1 MSSNIPKARL
11 NLQLALLTREI
22 REVRKY
28 IKNAMKMMTR
38 DTPISRAKGKRQK
51 ITMAMRKQVIALS
64 KTGMSQHQITSKVGL
79 SNAGRVSEILR
90 KKR

>member
-1 MSSNIPKARL
+1 MSSNIPRARL
-11 NLQLALLTREI
+11 TLKAALLTREM

-28 IKNAMKMMTR
+28 IKAAINMMMR
-38 DTPISRAKGKRQK
+38 DTPVSRAKGKRVK
-51 ITMAMRKQVIALS
+51 VTPALRKRVIALS